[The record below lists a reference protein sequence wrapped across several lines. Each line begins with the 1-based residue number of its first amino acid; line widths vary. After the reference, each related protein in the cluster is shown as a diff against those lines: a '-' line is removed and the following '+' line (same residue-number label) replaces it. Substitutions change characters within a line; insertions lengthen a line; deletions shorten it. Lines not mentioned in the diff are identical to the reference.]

1 MVGKNQ
7 NKKRFILKDQMI
19 HMELNGNNKVLVLL
33 FIGVFMGSLDI
44 GIVGPALPAVQSY
57 FAVNERL
64 LSWVFTIYILFFMI
78 GTPLMAKLSDIYGR
92 KTIYM
97 LDIILF
103 AIGSLITITS
113 ISFEMLLIGR
123 AVQGVGAGGIFPVA
137 NAFIGDIFPP
147 EKRGGALGIISSVW
161 GISSVLGPILGGL
174 LLKFGWQSL
183 FIINLPISAMLLVG
197 SYYLLPKTV
206 VNRNIKFDWYGLAI
220 LSILVISLAYGLNQI
235 EANNFINSLLSLS
248 VLPYLILSL
257 ILLPVLWKV
266 EKWIEDPLIQIDLF
280 KSREVKL
287 INTMMVGTGLIQAA
301 TIFIPAFVVI
311 GLSLNSSAA
320 SLMLL
325 PIVVTMAIGAPIIG
339 KLLDK
344 FGSKNI
350 MITGSFIMS
359 IGLLMLGMFP
369 ESLYLII
376 ISGFLVGVGMST
388 AIGSPPR
395 YIMLVESPAKERASG
410 QALINIITS
419 VGQLMGG
426 ALIGALIGSYAG
438 TILGYQLSYFIMGV
452 IALIMTILAFGLKS
466 KKQQMN
472 PS

>member
-1 MVGKNQ
+1 MN
-7 NKKRFILKDQMI
+7 
-19 HMELNGNNKVLVLL
+19 HMELNGNNKVLILL

-44 GIVGPALPAVQSY
+44 GIVGPALPAVQS
-57 FAVNERL
+57 FFSVNERL

-92 KTIYM
+92 KSIYI
-97 LDIILF
+97 LDITLF
-103 AIGSLITITS
+103 ALGSLITITS

-123 AVQGVGAGGIFPVA
+123 AVQGIGAGGIFPVA

-183 FIINLPISAMLLVG
+183 FIINLPISAIVLIG
-197 SYYLLPKTV
+197 SFYLLPKTFI
-206 VNRNIKFDWYGLAI
+206 NRNIRFDWYGLTV

-235 EANNFINSLLSLS
+235 DANNFVNSLLSIS
-248 VLPYLILSL
+248 VLPYIVLSL
-257 ILLPVLWKV
+257 LLLPVLWK
-266 EKWIEDPLIQIDLF
+266 IENWMDDPLIQIDLF

-287 INTMMVGTGLIQAA
+287 INSMMVGTGLIQAS

-311 GLSLNSSAA
+311 GLSFSSSSA

-325 PIVVTMAIGAPIIG
+325 PIVVTMAVGAPIIG

-344 FGSKNI
+344 FGSKKI
-350 MITGSFIMS
+350 MITGSFVMS
-359 IGLLMLGMFP
+359 AGLLMLGLFP

-395 YIMLVESPAKERASG
+395 YIMLVESPPEERASG

-438 TILGYQLSYFIMGV
+438 RITGFQLTYIIMFFV
-452 IALIMTILAFGLKS
+452 AIIMTIMALGLKS
-466 KKQQMN
+466 KEKQLKFVR
-472 PS
+472 